1 MLTTL
6 KKTLKTLNTT
16 PWEVGHEKMYNLV
29 KRLGGDRTSGEWS
42 NLFAQTYGGSPKTAS
57 KFVSPLVRAGYLV
70 KGTIGYKL
78 NQKGENNEM
87 VRD

>member
-6 KKTLKTLNTT
+6 KKTGTLKTLNTT

-29 KRLGGDRTSGEWS
+29 KRLGGDRTSSEWS
-42 NLFAQTYGGSPKTAS
+42 KLFVQEYGGSPKTAS
-57 KFVSPLVRAGYLV
+57 KFLRPLANAGYLV

-78 NQKGENNEM
+78 TPNKGEC
-87 VRD
+87 